1 MKKNKVTKMMAALG
15 VAALMLGSLTGCG
28 SSNDTA
34 AQATQQDA
42 AETTTEDATAEAET
56 AAETTEETEQPAEET
71 TDKAVS
77 GTITMAGST
86 SMEKLANAVAE
97 SFMAKYP
104 DVTVTAEFT
113 GSSAG
118 VEAVLGGSVDMKR
131 KQPVQWKIS

>member
-42 AETTTEDATAEAET
+42 AETTTEDTTA

-118 VEAVLGGSVDMKR
+118 VEAVLGLSLIH
-131 KQPVQWKIS
+131 ISEPTRPY